1 MGGLPSRSEMK
12 RVEVAINDE
21 LLDLFD
27 AWWRSNHFPTRNE
40 ALRQL
45 LREKVDRYGVPVAT

>member
-1 MGGLPSRSEMK
+1 MTVEMK
-12 RVEVAINDE
+12 RVEVAINGE

-27 AWWRSNHFPTRNE
+27 VWWRSNHFGTRNE

-45 LREKVDRYGVPVAT
+45 LREKVDHYPTPTATEVS